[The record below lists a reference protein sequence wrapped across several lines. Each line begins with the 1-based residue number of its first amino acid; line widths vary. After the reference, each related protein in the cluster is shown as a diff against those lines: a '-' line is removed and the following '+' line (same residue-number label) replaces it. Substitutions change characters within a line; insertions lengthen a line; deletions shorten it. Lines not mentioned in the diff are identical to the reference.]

1 MLLKLPDQR
10 HVIHEVVANEMESRI
25 ETSKGNGMSSTHGNP
40 NGHSKKMPFNSRQS
54 KTRTMR
60 AAVASVFTEVDLA
73 NFKEL
78 TADETIH
85 SGLEREL
92 LRFDEA
98 GVSAH
103 LNKTIT
109 QQMIET

>member
-1 MLLKLPDQR
+1 
-10 HVIHEVVANEMESRI
+10 MESRI
-25 ETSKGNGMSSTHGNP
+25 EMSKGNGMHSTHSTLDGYT
-40 NGHSKKMPFNSRQS
+40 KKMPFNSRQY

-73 NFKEL
+73 NFNEL
-78 TADETIH
+78 SADETIH

-98 GVSAH
+98 SVSMKIQH
-103 LNKTIT
+103 LNYTADDLRIAP
-109 QQMIET
+109 IYF